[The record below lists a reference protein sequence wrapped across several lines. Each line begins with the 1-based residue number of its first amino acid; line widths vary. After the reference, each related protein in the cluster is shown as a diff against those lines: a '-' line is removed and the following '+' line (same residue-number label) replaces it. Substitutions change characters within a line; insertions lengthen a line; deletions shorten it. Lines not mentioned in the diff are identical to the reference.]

1 MTQPSFLLGLPQLA
15 IDQIEITQK
24 LITLSAHV
32 EASEASC
39 PLCGCDSSRV
49 HSRYRRTLQDLPC
62 AGKILRLVVTVRR
75 FLCRN
80 ADCARKIFA
89 ERVPDL
95 TTSYARRT
103 TRYTHM
109 LSALGLALGG
119 KAGAHLGAKLG
130 MPASRM
136 TILRVLHH
144 MGSPPE
150 VTPRILGV
158 DEWAYRRGKSY
169 GTILVD
175 LERSVPV
182 DLLADQ
188 SATTFA
194 AWLRSHP
201 GVQVISRDRAGEYAR
216 GARQGAPEAIQVAD
230 RYHLI
235 RNLAD
240 VGERILAH
248 HRKALKQVRLVSGSA
263 SHTPLVVRYLRPDRQ
278 RAKQQK
284 RQARLERY
292 EAVRQL
298 YAGGMSM
305 LQIAGSLQLNR
316 KTVAQWVKADT
327 FPELLRTAQRPSIST
342 PYVPYLQARYLAGER
357 MTVERFLQGLR
368 ALEQQGLA
376 IGAVTPTTVEL
387 TPRRAIGLMLRRQED
402 LTEEEAA
409 ALKQACQV
417 HPQIQQT
424 QMLLQEF
431 VSMLRERRGA
441 DLDQWM
447 AMAFHCGIAEW
458 RPFVRKLRQ
467 DQAAV
472 QAGLTLKWNN
482 GPVEGHINR
491 LKLLKRSM
499 YGRAGFV
506 LLRLRVL
513 VHHRKCA

>member
-1 MTQPSFLLGLPQLA
+1 M
-15 IDQIEITQK
+15 
-24 LITLSAHV
+24 
-32 EASEASC
+32 
-39 PLCGCDSSRV
+39 
-49 HSRYRRTLQDLPC
+49 
-62 AGKILRLVVTVRR
+62 
-75 FLCRN
+75 
-80 ADCARKIFA
+80 
-89 ERVPDL
+89 
-95 TTSYARRT
+95 
-103 TRYTHM
+103 
-109 LSALGLALGG
+109 
-119 KAGAHLGAKLG
+119 
-130 MPASRM
+130 
-136 TILRVLHH
+136 
-144 MGSPPE
+144 
-150 VTPRILGV
+150 
-158 DEWAYRRGKSY
+158 
-169 GTILVD
+169 
-175 LERSVPV
+175 PV

-201 GVQVISRDRAGEYAR
+201 GVQVISRARAGEYAR

-263 SHTPLVVRYLRPDRQ
+263 SFAPLVVRYRRPDRE
-278 RAKQQK
+278 RTKQHK

-292 EAVRQL
+292 ETVRQL
-298 YAGGMSM
+298 YTGGMSM
-305 LQIAGSLQLNR
+305 QQIARSLQSQNGR
-316 KTVAQWVKADT
+316 EVGSRRRRFRNCCVPPSAQAS
-327 FPELLRTAQRPSIST
+327 LT
-342 PYVPYLQARYLAGER
+342 PYVPYLQARYLAGERNDVGLFRELVARGYAGSR

-368 ALEQQGLA
+368 ALEQQGLSLS
-376 IGAVTPTTVEL
+376 AVTPAAVEL

-402 LTEEEAA
+402 LTEEETA

-417 HPQIQQT
+417 HSQVQQT

-441 DLDQWM
+441 DLEQWM

-499 YGRAGFV
+499 YGRASFD
-506 LLRLRVL
+506 LLRQRVL
-513 VHHRKCA
+513 DHHRKRA

>member
-1 MTQPSFLLGLPQLA
+1 
-15 IDQIEITQK
+15 
-24 LITLSAHV
+24 
-32 EASEASC
+32 
-39 PLCGCDSSRV
+39 
-49 HSRYRRTLQDLPC
+49 
-62 AGKILRLVVTVRR
+62 
-75 FLCRN
+75 
-80 ADCARKIFA
+80 
-89 ERVPDL
+89 
-95 TTSYARRT
+95 
-103 TRYTHM
+103 M

-119 KAGAHLGAKLG
+119 KAGAQLGAKLG
-130 MPASRM
+130 MPTSRM
-136 TILRVLHH
+136 TILRVLRH
-144 MGSPPE
+144 MASPPE

-158 DEWAYRRGKSY
+158 DEWAYRRGKKY

-201 GVQVISRDRAGEYAR
+201 GVQVISRDRAGEYAL

-263 SHTPLVVRYLRPDRQ
+263 SRVPSVVRYLRPDRE
-278 RAKQQK
+278 RTKQHK
-284 RQARLERY
+284 RQARVERY

-305 LQIAGSLQLNR
+305 QQIARSLHLNR
-316 KTVAQWVKADT
+316 KTVAQWVKAET
-327 FPELLRTAQRPSIST
+327 FPELLRTARRPSILI
-342 PYVPYLQARYLAGER
+342 PYVPYLQARYLAGERNGVGLFREVVACGYPGSR

-368 ALEQQGLA
+368 ALEQQGVP
-376 IGAVTPTTVEL
+376 IRSVTPATVEL
-387 TPRRAIGLMLRRQED
+387 TPRRAIGLMLRRRED
-402 LTEEEAA
+402 LTEEETAT
-409 ALKQACQV
+409 LKQACQV
-417 HPQIQQT
+417 HPQVQQT

-431 VSMLRERRGA
+431 VSMLRERRGV
-441 DLDQWM
+441 DLEQWI

-458 RPFVRKLRQ
+458 RSFVRKLRQ

-499 YGRAGFV
+499 YGRAGFA
-506 LLRLRVL
+506 LLRQRVL
-513 VHHRKCA
+513 DHHRKCA